1 MSDQEMLALVGEDPA
16 NIVVCGGSHVPFH
29 RQLAGVQI
37 INVGSVGEAP
47 TPNVAHATLIDASN
61 FGITLEQFEVALA

>member
-16 NIVVCGGSHVPFH
+16 DIIVCGGSHVPFH
-29 RQLAGVQI
+29 RRLDDIQV

-47 TPNVAHATLIDASN
+47 TPNFAHATLLDASS
-61 FGITLEQFEVALA
+61 FGITIEQFEVEIG